1 MTFSITFNITAEPE
15 ATVAKIMDAARKAGV
30 ELSGDDQQ
38 GTFSGFN
45 AKGSYARDG
54 RQIHIRVV
62 EKPFFVPET
71 LIRKMAVE
79 KAPEWGL
86 AVA

>member
-1 MTFSITFNITAEPE
+1 MAFSITFKITAEPE
-15 ATVAKIMDAARKAGV
+15 ATVAKIMEEARRAGI
-30 ELSGDDQQ
+30 ELCGDGQQ

-45 AKGSYARDG
+45 ARGSYCREDN
-54 RQIHIRVV
+54 QIQVTV
-62 EKPFFVPET
+62 TEKPFFVSET
-71 LIRKMAVE
+71 LIRKMALE